1 MGLFGGSKSSST
13 TNIDEN
19 NLTTADNRLIEGDGA
34 NIGGNVAV
42 GEAGDGLTITT
53 TDFGALDAAS
63 ELADRS
69 FTSVDNS
76 VQAVRTIAG
85 DAGAA
90 ISGALNKV
98 TDYAT
103 SQQPDDKSSKTLQL
117 LIISMAVVGAVAL
130 YRRGK

>member
-19 NLTTADNRLIEGDGA
+19 NLTAADNRLIEGDGA
-34 NIGGNVAV
+34 NIGGNISV
-42 GEAGDGLTITT
+42 GEAGDNLNITT

-63 ELADRS
+63 ELANRS

-76 VQAVRTIAG
+76 VSAVRTMAG
-85 DAGAA
+85 DAGAT
-90 ISGALNKV
+90 IGKALNKV
-98 TDYAT
+98 SDFAT
-103 SQQPDDKSSKTLQL
+103 SQQPDQKSSKTLQL
-117 LIISMAVVGAVAL
+117 LIVSMAVVGAVAL